1 MAEELSDEELQTLLT
16 AAGNKGQLAG
26 DTPLANT
33 PLAYDFKR
41 PQRVNKDQLRIIE
54 TIHEHFARLSSAT
67 LSAAMRMVA
76 DVDLAFV
83 DQVPYNEFI
92 LSLSSS
98 SSAYG
103 FLMDP
108 PGARAIL
115 SFSPEL
121 LMALVDRSFGG
132 QGLSYNAEPRPL
144 TQIETNIVNKLV
156 SNIFAD
162 LESTWALT
170 TPVHISDV
178 TIETNPEFIQIA
190 NSSDPVVLLAF
201 EVHSTKMQELVHLC
215 YPLSALELLLPKLS
229 PNFTQ
234 PNKPSSTD
242 NNQLPIRSLDNVKVP
257 VKVQV
262 ADGSLPL
269 QELAELRIGEVI
281 KLDTNKDD
289 HAIVFLG
296 NKPKFLGR
304 HGLDGKRR
312 SVLIQ
317 RAINQEEEELYQ

>member
-1 MAEELSDEELQTLLT
+1 MSVFTPAESSSESASNPPLSPDICHRHSPSVSNS
-16 AAGNKGQLAG
+16 ASASGG
-26 DTPLANT
+26 
-33 PLAYDFKR
+33 FC
-41 PQRVNKDQLRIIE
+41 
-54 TIHEHFARLSSAT
+54 FARLSSAT

-156 SNIFAD
+156 NNIFAD
-162 LESTWALT
+162 LESTWELT
-170 TPVHISDV
+170 TPVQISDV
-178 TIETNPEFIQIA
+178 TIETNPEFC
-190 NSSDPVVLLAF
+190 LLY
-201 EVHSTKMQELVHLC
+201 T
-215 YPLSALELLLPKLS
+215 S
-229 PNFTQ
+229 PS
-234 PNKPSSTD
+234 PRD
-242 NNQLPIRSLDNVKVP
+242 
-257 VKVQV
+257 
-262 ADGSLPL
+262 
-269 QELAELRIGEVI
+269 
-281 KLDTNKDD
+281 
-289 HAIVFLG
+289 
-296 NKPKFLGR
+296 
-304 HGLDGKRR
+304 
-312 SVLIQ
+312 
-317 RAINQEEEELYQ
+317 